1 MAKSR
6 RKNKVASGLGV
17 ILDVVAVVDTTF
29 KQLTGKS
36 IASWL
41 KEFQQQPRE
50 LPPGEQAARQQP
62 AMPLAD
68 AYAILGLPQT
78 ASIEEV
84 KRNYGRLAFIF
95 HPDREGGYNEAMK
108 RVNEAYE
115 RVMREKKK

>member
-1 MAKSR
+1 MAKSKR
-6 RKNKVASGLGV
+6 INKVANSLGV
-17 ILDVVAVVDTTF
+17 ILAVITVVDTTF
-29 KQLTGKS
+29 ERLTGKS
-36 IASWL
+36 ISSWL

-84 KRNYGRLAFIF
+84 KRNYGRLSFIF
-95 HPDREGGYNEAMK
+95 HPDREGGYNEAMQK
-108 RVNEAYE
+108 LNEAYE

>member
-1 MAKSR
+1 MAKSKS
-6 RKNKVASGLGV
+6 KNKVANSLGV
-17 ILDVVAVVDTTF
+17 ILDVVAVFDTTVER
-29 KQLTGKS
+29 LTGKS
-36 IASWL
+36 ISSWL

-50 LPPGEQAARQQP
+50 LPQGEQAARQQP

-95 HPDREGGYNEAMK
+95 HPDKPSGYNPAMQK
-108 RVNEAYE
+108 LNEAYE
-115 RVMREKKK
+115 RIMREKKK